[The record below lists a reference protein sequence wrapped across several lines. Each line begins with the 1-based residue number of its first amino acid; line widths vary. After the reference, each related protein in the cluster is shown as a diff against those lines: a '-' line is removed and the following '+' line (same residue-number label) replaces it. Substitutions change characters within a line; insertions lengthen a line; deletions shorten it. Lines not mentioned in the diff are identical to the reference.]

1 MRSRIPR
8 QVSQINGEYVAYN
21 LMLFIATPNLEGTD
35 LPSVP
40 DSVPV
45 KALPKK
51 KAAPKKPAATK
62 PGPKPKAAK

>member
-1 MRSRIPR
+1 
-8 QVSQINGEYVAYN
+8 
-21 LMLFIATPNLEGTD
+21 MLFIATPNLEGTD